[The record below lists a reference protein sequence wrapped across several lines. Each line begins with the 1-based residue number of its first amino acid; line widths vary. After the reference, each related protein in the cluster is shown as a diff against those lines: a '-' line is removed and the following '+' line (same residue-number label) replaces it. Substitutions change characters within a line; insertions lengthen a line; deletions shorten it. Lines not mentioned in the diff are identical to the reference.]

1 MNVDDVTI
9 PKFTVIQYVR
19 NKKRIPHGVI
29 VAIKTN
35 GGFRLGYSLC
45 NKKDSFN
52 KKRALRI
59 ALGRAEMCDSNTVGF
74 AQMEGSMGDATRVPH
89 SVRRMMP
96 AFTDRCKRYYK
107 NGT

>member
-29 VAIKTN
+29 VAIKSPEGSSTP
-35 GGFRLGYSLC
+35 FVCGYSIC
-45 NKKDSFN
+45 NKKDRFN
-52 KKRALRI
+52 KKMALKI
-59 ALGRAEMCDSNTVGF
+59 ALGRAEKFGADGAV
-74 AQMEGSMGDATRVPH
+74 EPH
-89 SVRRMMP
+89 DVRKMMP